1 MKKTDAVKMLDQ
13 LQDCLLR
20 AETAKKDVDLLAAL
34 RVTYALLE
42 DWIKKEE
49 KK

>member
-1 MKKTDAVKMLDQ
+1 MKREQAAKYLDQ

-34 RVTYALLE
+34 RVIYALLE